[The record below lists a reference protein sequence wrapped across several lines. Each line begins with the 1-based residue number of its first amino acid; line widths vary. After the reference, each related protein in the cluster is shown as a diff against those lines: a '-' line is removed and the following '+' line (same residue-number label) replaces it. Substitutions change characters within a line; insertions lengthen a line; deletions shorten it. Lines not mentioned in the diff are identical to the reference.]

1 MPNPDERREWWVN
14 SIQIRPGKMP
24 DAEIALLGGP
34 SAGGIPVY
42 VPPSNVS
49 GQWDFDLGSL
59 AATIGKPLQ
68 YFDGPG
74 GVTATGTKFGTTGE
88 GDFAAIPNINGQP
101 AKIMYVPGDVV
112 REIGYVMDHG
122 IKPNGGGTRVNQ
134 YTLILDVMVGATGP
148 GAASILQI
156 SSLNNMDD
164 GDLFWQG
171 NNFGQG
177 TGGYNGTG
185 AFTPAVWHRVAAAY
199 NMAANPPV
207 VTKYVD
213 GVFQDDWT
221 ANQSLDNA
229 RRALL
234 PTAILFADGDVPN
247 PDERREWWVNSIQI
261 RSGALSKGEM
271 EALGGPSAAGIPILI
286 AAVPKPTLTASRTA
300 NALTITVTA
309 GQGPFTLQH
318 RADLNPGTTWQD
330 VGAIS
335 GNSITISNAFT
346 GAQGYYRVSGQ

>member
-1 MPNPDERREWWVN
+1 M
-14 SIQIRPGKMP
+14 S

-42 VPPSNVS
+42 VSPSNVS
-49 GQWDFDLGSL
+49 GQWDFDAGNL
-59 AATIGKPLQ
+59 AATIGKALQ
-68 YFDGPG
+68 YFDGTN

-88 GDFAAIPNINGQP
+88 GDFTGIPLINGQP

-112 REIGYVMDHG
+112 REIGYIMDHG
-122 IKPNGGGTRVNQ
+122 IQPNGGGTRVNQ
-134 YTLILDVMVGATGP
+134 YTLILDVMIGSTGP

-177 TGGYNGTG
+177 NLGYIGTG

-213 GVFQDDWT
+213 GIFQDDWT

-229 RRALL
+229 RRALQ

-247 PDERREWWVNSIQI
+247 PDERREWWVNCIQI
-261 RSGALSKGEM
+261 RSGALSKEEM
-271 EALGGPSAAGIPILI
+271 QALGGPSAAGIPILI
-286 AAVPKPTLTASRTA
+286 ATVPKPTLTISRTA
-300 NALTITVTA
+300 DTLTITVTG
-309 GQGPFTLQH
+309 GQGPYTLQR
-318 RADLNPGTTWQD
+318 RADLNTFGLWLD
-330 VGAIS
+330 LGAIS
-335 GNSITISNAFT
+335 GNSVTISNAFT
-346 GAQGYYRVSGQ
+346 GTQGYYRVSGQ